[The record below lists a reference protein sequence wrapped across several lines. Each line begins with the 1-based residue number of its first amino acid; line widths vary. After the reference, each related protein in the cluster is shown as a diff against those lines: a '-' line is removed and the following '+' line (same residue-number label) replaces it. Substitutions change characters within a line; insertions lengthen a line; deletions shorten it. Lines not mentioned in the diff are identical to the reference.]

1 MTESTGGI
9 KELQTIPFILSKII
23 SWFLAKK
30 NKHQIGLC
38 ARFYDGII
46 NGDESMSAI
55 CRDKKKRN
63 CVLLTEQFQDN
74 HYNLGETWVKSDQPL
89 RQMH

>member
-1 MTESTGGI
+1 
-9 KELQTIPFILSKII
+9 
-23 SWFLAKK
+23 
-30 NKHQIGLC
+30 
-38 ARFYDGII
+38 
-46 NGDESMSAI
+46 MSAI